1 MNRRNEMTYVDR
13 FSGNL
18 GLKGNLKFYD
28 EDGVASKE
36 QMSLSIN
43 PVLFKSTN
51 SRVEGTL
58 LRYPLTMTNAGSGLY
73 RFDTGLKIGTSNGVR
88 GFSLVTIL

>member
-1 MNRRNEMTYVDR
+1 M
-13 FSGNL
+13 
-18 GLKGNLKFYD
+18 
-28 EDGVASKE
+28 ASKE

-43 PVLFKSTN
+43 PVLFKSTH

-73 RFDTGLKIGTSNGVR
+73 RFDTGLKI
-88 GFSLVTIL
+88 